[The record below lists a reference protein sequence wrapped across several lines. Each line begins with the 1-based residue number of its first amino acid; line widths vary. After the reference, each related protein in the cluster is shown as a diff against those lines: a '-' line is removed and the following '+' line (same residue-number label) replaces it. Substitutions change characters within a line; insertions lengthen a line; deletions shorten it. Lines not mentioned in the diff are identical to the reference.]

1 MKQILVL
8 ILSLLVTTGFA
19 QRHRGNGEIKWL
31 NISAKGG
38 YGGSMLFNSD
48 VSSDGNVTQDFLS
61 PSYEFGGRFAIGYG
75 DFVSFGVEILSAG
88 FGQDYSI
95 NPPNTEAYTKTQR
108 FTSFD
113 ILPTLRYTS
122 PYGFYFEAG
131 PKFSTLKTAKVK
143 NSIDGP
149 FIDEIPNE
157 EYQLNF
163 TDKFTSIVAGMG
175 MALHNGDRLQ
185 VTLGLRGSY
194 ALGNFIEENSDYYV
208 LNDGVYFPQGDFTAK
223 TSPFTL
229 KLMLEVNYIFGFWG
243 DASCGR
249 GRLMFFQ

>member
-1 MKQILVL
+1 MKNVL
-8 ILSLLVTTGFA
+8 ILFFSLLITTGFA

-38 YGGSMLFNSD
+38 YGGTMLFNSD
-48 VSSDGNVTQDFLS
+48 VSGDGNVTQAFLS

-75 DFVSFGVEILSAG
+75 DFVSIGVEVLSSG
-88 FGQDYSI
+88 FGQIYSI
-95 NPPNTEAYTKTQR
+95 NPPNEQSYDKTQK

-113 ILPTLRYTS
+113 ILPMLRYTS

-131 PKFSTLKTAKVK
+131 PKFSTLKTASVE
-143 NSIDGP
+143 NSVDGT
-149 FIDEIPNE
+149 FIDEDPTQD
-157 EYQLNF
+157 YLLNF
-163 TDKFTSIVAGMG
+163 SEKYTSIVAGLG
-175 MALHNGDRLQ
+175 MAIHNGDRLQ

-194 ALGNFIEENSDYYV
+194 ALGNFVNDESNYYV
-208 LNDGVYFPQGDFTAK
+208 LNDGFYIPEGSHTAK